1 MKDQDKT
8 KKQLLDELKKIK
20 TKYKNERFKLNEYF
34 ENLTILAYKIS
45 LDGKILDCNNL
56 VVKKLGY
63 NNKEELIGKPL
74 VTTIYTPSS
83 REKAENLFLK
93 WKKTGKTRN
102 EELQVVTKQGELLFV
117 LLSVD
122 TIYNE
127 NGEPLH
133 SLSMQVDITKQKQA
147 EEGLRKDEEKLS
159 SIFDSSPDAITIADS
174 KTNIVEC
181 NQATL
186 DLHGYSSK
194 DELIGKSAF
203 ELIASKDHESAMKNM
218 EKTLKHGVVKN
229 LEFTFVKKDG
239 SEFPAELSASSIYDA
254 SGNLAGFVAI
264 TKDITE
270 REKAELETKKFIK
283 TIETS
288 REAINITSANETIIY
303 TNRAM
308 DELFGYQRGELIGKC
323 PSILNAGLKP
333 EAVTKNI
340 IDSLVKKGYWEGE
353 IYNKKKDGTEFISLA
368 RLSALKDEKSNI
380 INFLSS
386 QHDVTE
392 QKRREE
398 VLKESESELRE
409 LKSACEQKNIA
420 LREVMAQVELEKSK
434 IKDDIKANVGIVINP
449 ILEKLKNVK
458 AIKQYVN
465 MLQHHIEGLT
475 SSYGIMIWRKGV
487 SLTPREME
495 VCNLVKGGLSS
506 KDISKLLNL
515 SYRTIERH
523 RDNIRHKLGIS
534 NKNINLTTFLREL

>member
-1 MKDQDKT
+1 MKDHDKT

-20 TKYKNERFKLNEYF
+20 IKYKNERFKLNEYF
-34 ENLTILAYKIS
+34 ENLPILAYKIS

-63 NNKEELIGKPL
+63 NNKEE
-74 VTTIYTPSS
+74 
-83 REKAENLFLK
+83 
-93 WKKTGKTRN
+93 
-102 EELQVVTKQGELLFV
+102 
-117 LLSVD
+117 
-122 TIYNE
+122 
-127 NGEPLH
+127 
-133 SLSMQVDITKQKQA
+133 M
-147 EEGLRKDEEKLS
+147 
-159 SIFDSSPDAITIADS
+159 
-174 KTNIVEC
+174 
-181 NQATL
+181 
-186 DLHGYSSK
+186 
-194 DELIGKSAF
+194 IGKSTF
-203 ELIASKDHESAMKNM
+203 ELIASKDHESALKNM
-218 EKTLKHGVVKN
+218 EKTLKCGVVKN

-239 SEFPAELSASSIYDA
+239 SEFPAELSASSIYDG

-264 TKDITE
+264 TKDTTE

-323 PSILNAGLKP
+323 PSILNAGPRP

-368 RLSALKDEKSNI
+368 RLSAFKDEKNNI

-392 QKRREE
+392 QKRMDEA
-398 VLKESESELRE
+398 LKESESELRE

-420 LREVMAQVELEKSK
+420 LREVIAQVELERSK
-434 IKDDIKANVGIVINP
+434 IKDDIEVNVGIVINP

-465 MLQHHIEGLT
+465 LLQHHIEGLT
-475 SSYGIMIWRKGV
+475 SSYGIMIRRKGD

-523 RDNIRHKLGIS
+523 RDNSRHKLGIS